1 MKPLKI
7 DEQTAKGIIE
17 NRNYKGLFYFEDGS
31 YFIGVDNSAGE
42 AFTEE
47 FKTEKE
53 CLNWLNKY
61 GQYYEVVIVE
71 RLVKPVSV
79 VAYSEDEAISKV
91 ERLYDKAHY
100 VLDYDDFSTVDFL
113 IDE

>member
-7 DEQTAKGIIE
+7 NEHTAKGIIE
-17 NRNYKGLFYFEDGS
+17 NRNYRGLFYFKDGDS
-31 YFIGVDNSAGE
+31 FIGIDNSAGE
-42 AFTEE
+42 AFTED
-47 FKTEKE
+47 FKTEKD

-61 GQYYEVVIVE
+61 GQYYEVVIIE

-91 ERLYDKAHY
+91 EHLYDKAHY
-100 VLDYDDFSTVDFL
+100 VLDYDDFSTVDFH